1 MTLRAL
7 IAEDEPI
14 LAATLA
20 AALQRLWPELE
31 LAASCTDGE
40 AAVGQA
46 LALRPDILFLDIKM
60 PGKTGLE
67 VVEELAERW
76 DGPQPFP
83 QVVFVTAYDDYAVD
97 AFERA
102 AADYVR
108 KPVNDQRLGV
118 TVERLRQRCAARQP
132 GGDMA
137 RLLAQMQALLPAAP
151 EGAHLTLI
159 RAAVGNQVR
168 MIPVAEVAFF
178 QAVDKYV
185 NVVTREGEALI
196 RLSLRELLRQLDGNQ
211 FCQVNRAAIVNLA
224 HVASVTRDEFGKL
237 TLNFRTRPEK
247 PRISPLY
254 AHLFRQM

>member
-1 MTLRAL
+1 
-7 IAEDEPI
+7 
-14 LAATLA
+14 
-20 AALQRLWPELE
+20 
-31 LAASCTDGE
+31 
-40 AAVGQA
+40 
-46 LALRPDILFLDIKM
+46 
-60 PGKTGLE
+60 
-67 VVEELAERW
+67 
-76 DGPQPFP
+76 
-83 QVVFVTAYDDYAVD
+83 
-97 AFERA
+97 
-102 AADYVR
+102 
-108 KPVNDQRLGV
+108 
-118 TVERLRQRCAARQP
+118 
-132 GGDMA
+132 MA